1 MRPYLHPRLV
11 NGPFEDPG
19 LFVPFLYDPK
29 AFLFDL
35 GDLASLSPRDLLKVS
50 HAFVSHTHMD
60 HFTGF
65 DALLRLY
72 LGRNKTLYLYGPEGF
87 LQNVEGK
94 LAGYAWNLVA
104 NYHNLFTLVATEIH
118 PECQLTRTYVCHE
131 EFQSTGRIKRQAFEG
146 LILRESGLSV
156 SAVILDHDIPCL
168 GFSLEERFHINI
180 NKDALEGLG
189 LIPGP
194 WLNRFKQALYE
205 QADSAAE
212 FKIPDKFCSARKVYP
227 LNELANQIAL
237 IVPGQ
242 KIGYIVDVGYSLIN
256 AEKIIALV
264 KGADQLFIEAAF
276 LENDKEIAR
285 QKQHLTAWQAGTLA
299 GRAAVK
305 RVIPLHFSPRYTGQG
320 DLLCREVM
328 AAFKASKSDPKAPS
342 NVR

>member
-35 GDLASLSPRDLLKVS
+35 GDLAHLSPRSLLKVS

-87 LQNVEGK
+87 LHNIEGK

-104 NYHNLFTLVATEIH
+104 NYHNPFTLVVTEIQ
-118 PECQLTRTYVCHE
+118 PQCQLTRTYECHE
-131 EFQSTGRIKRQAFEG
+131 KFQSTGTTKRQAFEG
-146 LILRESGLSV
+146 LILHESGLSV

-168 GFSLEERFHINI
+168 GFCLEERFHINI
-180 NKDALEGLG
+180 NKDALEKLG

-205 QADSAAE
+205 EADPTLE
-212 FKIPDKFCSARKVYP
+212 FKISDKFRSTRKVYP
-227 LNELANQIAL
+227 LNELASQIAL

-242 KIGYIVDVGYSLIN
+242 KIGYIVDVGYSLTN

-285 QKQHLTAWQAGTLA
+285 KKQHLTAWQAGTLA
-299 GRAAVK
+299 GRAGVK

-320 DLLCREVM
+320 DLLYREVM
-328 AAFKASKSDPKAPS
+328 EAFNASKSG
-342 NVR
+342 V